1 MTEQRTPTDTDPLDV
16 FDPKADADNGV
27 EPTPEATIFTRDNA
41 RTDTADGT
49 KPGLLARIF
58 GKKPEPDGPDLR
70 GGVLNPFAKRD
81 AAIHSLT
88 RGFDQLTD
96 LMQGIQQSMEKST
109 QKQSELIDTLKHL
122 PASVEQA
129 AEANKIHGETL
140 VAIKDQIGHQSAHQ
154 EKLGDILD
162 TIGKTG
168 EAQRQGLD
176 TLQERVEAMREA
188 DAQMADNLNGVG
200 QTMSGLGD
208 AMRAVSDS
216 STRSNEVLEQLRS
229 HLDKKTENLEEQM
242 RKQSKWFSVL
252 LGLALFLSFLAL
264 LFVAGMGYF
273 MVTELRTT
281 DTPPASNNT
290 PAAAE
295 SNAPE
300 QPVIE
305 APAVEDDVPEV
316 DTDAN

>member
-1 MTEQRTPTDTDPLDV
+1 
-16 FDPKADADNGV
+16 
-27 EPTPEATIFTRDNA
+27 
-41 RTDTADGT
+41 
-49 KPGLLARIF
+49 
-58 GKKPEPDGPDLR
+58 
-70 GGVLNPFAKRD
+70 
-81 AAIHSLT
+81 AIHSLT

-300 QPVIE
+300 QPVLE
-305 APAVEDDVPEV
+305 PPAVEDDVPEV